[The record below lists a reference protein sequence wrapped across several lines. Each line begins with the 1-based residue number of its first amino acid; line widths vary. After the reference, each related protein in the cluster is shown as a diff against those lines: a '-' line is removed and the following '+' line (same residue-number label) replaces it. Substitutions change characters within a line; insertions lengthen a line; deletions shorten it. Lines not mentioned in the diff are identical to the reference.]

1 MFGAGGLLYSLI
13 YWMLKYI
20 PAADMEGLFGP
31 NGGKRPLKSYNGL
44 YLTEDM
50 AHRRAI
56 TRGWATWR
64 KVETHYWTIEKIN
77 EKEVFRVRAPLCFFF
92 AQPIIIEH
100 PLPIIF
106 ILYP

>member
-1 MFGAGGLLYSLI
+1 MTLQKKI
-13 YWMLKYI
+13 T
-20 PAADMEGLFGP
+20 ADMEGLFGP

-64 KVETHYWTIEKIN
+64 KVALRSSEGKFISHDYFAAAKLKDRVN
-77 EKEVFRVRAPLCFFF
+77 EWELLTPVKNDDGTWSFKNRRIYA
-92 AQPIIIEH
+92 
-100 PLPIIF
+100 
-106 ILYP
+106 